1 MLHDRCPT
9 CGLRYLHNFGDLWAF
24 LLFIDRAVFIFPLVV
39 ALYFRMYELGVLL
52 FGAFVVGVISLLI
65 LTTPNRYGFCVALD
79 YLARDRWPE
88 TDDPLPGPDSSAD

>member
-9 CGLRYLHNFGDLWAF
+9 CGLRYLRNYGDHWAF
-24 LLFIDRAVFIFPLVV
+24 LLFIDRVAFIFPLVV

-52 FGAFVVGVISLLI
+52 FGAFTVGVISLLI

-79 YLARDRWPE
+79 YLVRARWPE
-88 TDDPLPGPDSSAD
+88 GNDSLPGLDSSAD